1 MEHVTIADV
10 VACTNGALLAG
21 NPETVLSGICIDSR
35 AVEPDCLF
43 VPIVGEKVDAHRF
56 LADVLNK
63 GAAASLTSRED
74 TEIPTDGKAL
84 IKVSD
89 TLDALH
95 AIGKLCRSRI
105 PVPAV
110 GVTGSVG
117 KTTTRE
123 MIATALSAGKKV
135 FRTSKNYNSRI
146 GVPITMSLMNPDDDI
161 AVLELGMNVPG
172 ELGSISRLAKLAMAV
187 VTNVGVAHIEFYG
200 TQEKICEEK
209 LTITTGLEPG
219 GIVFLNGDDPLLYA
233 KKDSLDFPV
242 VLYGLQEH
250 NDYRAEDVQVRQ
262 KGTTFVMVHGETRI
276 PVTLSVPGAH
286 NVGNA
291 LAALAVADH
300 VGVDLVAAAKALEQF
315 GGFQNR
321 LQMYQ
326 TGGYTIIDDT
336 YNASPDSMKSG
347 LTVLCDMECSGR
359 RIAVLGDMFELG
371 SRAPEFHYEV
381 GAFAAKKPLTK
392 LYTVGTNAKEI
403 DRAVTDAKAT
413 FPVEHFET
421 VEGVIEVL
429 KKELLPGDIL
439 YLKASNGMK
448 LKTITAA
455 LVEVNQN

>member
-56 LADVLNK
+56 LAEVLNK

-187 VTNVGVAHIEFYG
+187 VTNVGVAHI
-200 TQEKICEEK
+200 
-209 LTITTGLEPG
+209 
-219 GIVFLNGDDPLLYA
+219 
-233 KKDSLDFPV
+233 
-242 VLYGLQEH
+242 
-250 NDYRAEDVQVRQ
+250 
-262 KGTTFVMVHGETRI
+262 
-276 PVTLSVPGAH
+276 
-286 NVGNA
+286 
-291 LAALAVADH
+291 
-300 VGVDLVAAAKALEQF
+300 
-315 GGFQNR
+315 
-321 LQMYQ
+321 
-326 TGGYTIIDDT
+326 
-336 YNASPDSMKSG
+336 
-347 LTVLCDMECSGR
+347 
-359 RIAVLGDMFELG
+359 
-371 SRAPEFHYEV
+371 
-381 GAFAAKKPLTK
+381 
-392 LYTVGTNAKEI
+392 
-403 DRAVTDAKAT
+403 
-413 FPVEHFET
+413 
-421 VEGVIEVL
+421 
-429 KKELLPGDIL
+429 
-439 YLKASNGMK
+439 
-448 LKTITAA
+448 
-455 LVEVNQN
+455 